1 MMVRFGEVW
10 LPAAPGQAKAWTA
23 FAAMQQNVGADAHS
37 LELPMILL
45 RTTRI
50 DTGTRQLAA
59 DLGAASGDTVAML
72 VDERR
77 GLQDAGGLP
86 KVSVTDEA
94 CEGLGLYRP
103 ADYGWRCGDY
113 GFYLARR
120 QYPAATHFWMIDYD
134 VRIGGDAPAFFA
146 ACAARPELDL
156 LAAHVRATGRDWW
169 WCASVASADAE
180 PRRCFF
186 PVVRLSARAADV
198 LLAKRREHGRRPLR
212 RLLWPNDEAFVATAV
227 EAAGLSFADFN
238 ALGQTF
244 YDDTTF
250 TYTEVIDGD
259 GFAGGEGPPRLY
271 HPVLSGED
279 LARKRRKLVEDHGK
293 PTPRWE
299 RAYRRAA
306 AAVNGATRW

>member
-1 MMVRFGEVW
+1 
-10 LPAAPGQAKAWTA
+10 
-23 FAAMQQNVGADAHS
+23 
-37 LELPMILL
+37 MILL

-50 DTGTRQLAA
+50 DTSTRALAG
-59 DLGAASGDTVAML
+59 DLRAASGGTVAML

-77 GLQDAGGLP
+77 GSQDAGGMP

-94 CEGLGLYRP
+94 CAALGLYRP

-120 QYPAATHFWMIDYD
+120 QYPAETHFWMIDYD
-134 VRIGGDAPAFFA
+134 VRIGGDAAAFFA
-146 ACAARPELDL
+146 ACAARPEIDL

-169 WCASVASADAE
+169 WCASVASTDAE

-198 LLAKRREHGRRPLR
+198 LLAKRRAHVRRPLR

-227 EAAGLSFADFN
+227 GAAGLSSADFN
-238 ALGQTF
+238 ALGKTF
-244 YDDTTF
+244 YDDETF
-250 TYTEVIDGD
+250 TYTEVIDADEFVPGD
-259 GFAGGEGPPRLY
+259 GPPRLH

-279 LARKRRKLVEDHGK
+279 LARKRRKLVDDHGK
-293 PTPRWE
+293 PTPRWK
-299 RAYRRAA
+299 RAYRRGAA
-306 AAVNGATRW
+306 AINGATRW